1 MNSVNDHRGLPGGV
15 SPFGDPR
22 VACIPAN
29 RGLSQVATS
38 FIASQCQGIHHT
50 PLIAWS
56 KKTLTLFVLGRER
69 PGNSPDL
76 NSLYSL
82 RARCYPR
89 IQLSKIGAVQKA
101 PRKTVFASVIGAGL
115 PGAPHGGDD
124 RDRTDGLRL
133 AKPAL
138 SQLSYIPGTFADRRL
153 RLIRGMV
160 GLSRI
165 ELPTSRLSGVRSNQ
179 LSYRPTPDCGPRQAL
194 SER

>member
-1 MNSVNDHRGLPGGV
+1 MNSANDHRGLPGGV

-50 PLIAWS
+50 PLLAWS

-82 RARCYPR
+82 RARCFPR
-89 IQLSKIGAVQKA
+89 IQLSKIGAAIKA
-101 PRKTVFASVIGAGL
+101 AKKLCHVRAGTVP

-153 RLIRGMV
+153 RLI
-160 GLSRI
+160 SRN
-165 ELPTSRLSGVRSNQ
+165 G
-179 LSYRPTPDCGPRQAL
+179 GP
-194 SER
+194 E

>member
-1 MNSVNDHRGLPGGV
+1 M
-15 SPFGDPR
+15 
-22 VACIPAN
+22 
-29 RGLSQVATS
+29 LSSHSTVKDRCGA
-38 FIASQCQGIHHT
+38 
-50 PLIAWS
+50 
-56 KKTLTLFVLGRER
+56 KGREK
-69 PGNSPDL
+69 L
-76 NSLYSL
+76 
-82 RARCYPR
+82 
-89 IQLSKIGAVQKA
+89 
-101 PRKTVFASVIGAGL
+101 FAFVTGPVRRGSTD
-115 PGAPHGGDD
+115 GGDD